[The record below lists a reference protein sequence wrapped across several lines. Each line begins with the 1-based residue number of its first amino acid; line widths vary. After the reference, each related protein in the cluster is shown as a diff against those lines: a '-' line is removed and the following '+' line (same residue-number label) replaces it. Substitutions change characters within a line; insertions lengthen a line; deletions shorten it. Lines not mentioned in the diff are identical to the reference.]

1 MIKPQIQFCRKKE
14 AQNADF
20 SLSSDG
26 CGLVCATAGVVHIKK
41 IVTVG
46 TATTSNIYQ
55 ALYKNQAAIDNG
67 QIFIHSSGCL
77 SFEADFYS
85 EVAANDELCI
95 MANTSGEEFMINYSG
110 VTVFAEY
117 L

>member
-1 MIKPQIQFCRKKE
+1 MPQTVKIPTE
-14 AQNADF
+14 NADF

-55 ALYKNQAAIDNG
+55 TLYKNQAAIDNG

-95 MANTSGEEFMINYSG
+95 MANTTGEEFMINYSG

>member
-1 MIKPQIQFCRKKE
+1 M
-14 AQNADF
+14 
-20 SLSSDG
+20 
-26 CGLVCATAGVVHIKK
+26 HIKK

-67 QIFIHSSGCL
+67 QIFIHSSG
-77 SFEADFYS
+77 
-85 EVAANDELCI
+85 
-95 MANTSGEEFMINYSG
+95 